1 MLYFEIQP
9 KKPFTVPE
17 MTVKGHSRSLEI
29 AAFDKSDKTSY
40 QSAIVSIALSYTI
53 FEIFDVK
60 EYRDHKS
67 RLEVTHRANL
77 CTVCTSLTSKE

>member
-29 AAFDKSDKTSY
+29 AAFDKSHKTSH

-53 FEIFDVK
+53 FEIFDVE